1 MRNFGLINLKNNCFI
16 NCILQLLILIKP
28 LQEYFSNNDFLKITD
43 NKLIYH
49 FVSLLRLKT
58 FDKSM
63 CKRYK
68 ITSILNEIY
77 NSMNIK
83 ENEQFDAHEFLLMF
97 INSIH
102 ENLKIDLLKP
112 KKKYDNKINFWWGKL
127 NKNDF
132 SIMKQILYGQIK
144 NTIKCDCGITR
155 SRELF
160 FDLII
165 MPDKNISSSLF
176 NLLNS
181 EFLCEKCNSVK
192 KIKKKIEILP
202 KYLFF
207 VISKF
212 NENLRKSF
220 NNFEEIET
228 TLNLSSFIKNNSNI
242 ENTSYN
248 LKSIIN
254 HYGNTSNGHY
264 NITIKEN
271 DNYIIIDDESIYKI
285 DKFNFDNAY
294 ILMYEIDLWRNSI
307 KKIN

>member
-1 MRNFGLINLKNNCFI
+1 MRNFGLINLKNNCYI
-16 NCILQLLILIKP
+16 NSILQLLILIKP
-28 LQEYFSNNDFLKITD
+28 LQEYFSDNDFLKITD
-43 NKLIYH
+43 NRLIYH

-77 NSMNIK
+77 NSLDIK

-97 INSIH
+97 INSFH
-102 ENLKIDLLKP
+102 ENLKIDLIKH
-112 KKKYDNKINFWWGKL
+112 KKIYDNKINFWYKL

-132 SIMKQILYGQIK
+132 SILKQILYGQMK
-144 NTIKCDCGITR
+144 NIIKCKCDISK

-165 MPDKNISSSLF
+165 LPDENISSSLF

-181 EFLCEKCNSVK
+181 EFLCEKCNSMK
-192 KIKKKIEILP
+192 KIKKEFEILP

-207 VISKF
+207 IISKF
-212 NENLRKSF
+212 NENMKKSS

-228 TLNLSSFIKNNSNI
+228 TLNLSSYIKKNSNI
-242 ENTSYN
+242 KNTFYN
-248 LKSIIN
+248 LKCIIN
-254 HYGNTSNGHY
+254 HYGNTLNGHY

-271 DNYIIIDDESIYKI
+271 DNYIIIDDESIYKS

-294 ILMYEIDLWRNSI
+294 ILMYEINL
-307 KKIN
+307 

>member
-1 MRNFGLINLKNNCFI
+1 MRNFGLINLKNTCYI
-16 NCILQLLILIKP
+16 NSILQLLILIKP
-28 LQEYFSNNDFLKITD
+28 LQEIFSNNDFLQITD

-58 FDKSM
+58 FDKSI

-97 INSIH
+97 INLIH
-102 ENLKIDLLKP
+102 ENLKIDLINS
-112 KKKYDNKINFWWGKL
+112 KKIYDNKINFWHKL

-132 SIMKQILYGQIK
+132 SIIKQILYGQMK
-144 NTIKCDCGITR
+144 NIIKCDCNISK

-165 MPDKNISSSLF
+165 LPDKNISSSL
-176 NLLNS
+176 LKSLNS
-181 EFLCEKCNSVK
+181 KFLCEKCNSMK
-192 KIKKKIEILP
+192 KIKKKFEILP

-212 NENLRKSF
+212 NENMKKSS

-228 TLNLSSFIKNNSNI
+228 TLNLSPFIKKNSNI
-242 ENTSYN
+242 KNTFYN
-248 LKSIIN
+248 LKGIIN

-264 NITIKEN
+264 NITIREN
-271 DNYIIIDDESIYKI
+271 DEYIIIDDESIYRC
-285 DKFNFDNAY
+285 DKYNIHNAY
-294 ILMYEIDLWRNSI
+294 ILMYEIDN
-307 KKIN
+307 

>member
-16 NCILQLLILIKP
+16 NCILQLIILIKP
-28 LQEYFSNNDFLKITD
+28 LQEFFNNNDFLKITE

-63 CKRYK
+63 SKRYK

-97 INSIH
+97 INLIH
-102 ENLKIDLLKP
+102 ENLKIDLIKP
-112 KKKYDNKINFWWGKL
+112 KKVYNNKINFWHKL

-132 SIMKQILYGQIK
+132 SIIKQSLYGQMK
-144 NTIKCDCGITR
+144 NIIKCTCDISK

-165 MPDKNISSSLF
+165 LPDKNISSSLYKS
-176 NLLNS
+176 LNS
-181 EFLCEKCNSVK
+181 EFLCEKCNSMK
-192 KIKKKIEILP
+192 KIKKKFEILP

-212 NENLRKSF
+212 DENMKKSS
-220 NNFEEIET
+220 NTFEEIET
-228 TLNLSSFIKNNSNI
+228 ALNLSSFIKNNSSI
-242 ENTSYN
+242 KNTTYN
-248 LKSIIN
+248 LKGVIN
-254 HYGNTSNGHY
+254 HYGNTLNGHY
-264 NITIKEN
+264 NIIIKEN
-271 DNYIIIDDESIYKI
+271 DNYIIIDDESIYKT

-294 ILMYEIDLWRNSI
+294 ILMYEIDELLRN
-307 KKIN
+307 N